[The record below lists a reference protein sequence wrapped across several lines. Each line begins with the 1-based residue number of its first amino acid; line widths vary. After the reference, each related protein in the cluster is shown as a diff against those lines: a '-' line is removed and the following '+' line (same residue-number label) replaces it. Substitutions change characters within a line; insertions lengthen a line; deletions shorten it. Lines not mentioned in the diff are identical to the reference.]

1 MVSKTFG
8 RCSNHL
14 SLVLL
19 PAAVPSVPHRT
30 ARHRP
35 EPTLNPGLRYRGYRA
50 VRRSV
55 EPPPPVRVRTA
66 AACRLARVLVKG
78 TIRTVMGTGTPTGS
92 SPTSYPSLINKTVVR
107 TGRSPTAWVR
117 SNRRLTVFFPEGS
130 FAVALSSALATL
142 AARLPNG

>member
-1 MVSKTFG
+1 MFKSPFSCFVACCRTVG
-8 RCSNHL
+8 TAPYGAA
-14 SLVLL
+14 
-19 PAAVPSVPHRT
+19 PARAYPKPWLAVPRLP
-30 ARHRP
+30 
-35 EPTLNPGLRYRGYRA
+35 RGTPIRGA
-50 VRRSV
+50 A
-55 EPPPPVRVRTA
+55 PPVRVRTA